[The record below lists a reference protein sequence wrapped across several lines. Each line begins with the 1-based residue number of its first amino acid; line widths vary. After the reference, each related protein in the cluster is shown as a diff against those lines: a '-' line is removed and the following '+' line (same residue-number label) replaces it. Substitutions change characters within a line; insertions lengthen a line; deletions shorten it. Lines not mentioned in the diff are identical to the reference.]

1 MCLIRSLK
9 PNIKMNTSTK
19 LTVLASVVF
28 LASCGD
34 HSETHKTNHDAAQ
47 FAEHMRMDGQV
58 AAKAKKIFQP
68 IAASPAENPENPITE
83 EKVKLGKM
91 LYFDKRLSKE
101 GNISCNSCHNL
112 ATAGVDNLPTSQGDD
127 GGFGDRNSP
136 TVLNA
141 AHHFLQFWD
150 GRNKDVEEQAGGP
163 ILNPVEMA
171 IPNKDFLVDRLKGVD
186 MYKDMFAAAYP
197 GSSSPITY
205 LNVQKAIAA
214 FERTLITPSRFDDY
228 LNGDSHAL
236 TVAEKEG
243 LKTFMD
249 AGCITCHNGP
259 MLGANSFQ
267 KFGQFKEYWHYTGSE
282 NVDYGRFAVTEN
294 EADKFMFK
302 VPSLRN
308 IHETG
313 PYFHD
318 GSVDDLAEA
327 VNIMAEIN
335 LRKRLSDDEVES
347 ILTFLGSL
355 SGDIPEDA
363 KYAPKELA
371 SL

>member
-1 MCLIRSLK
+1 MKKILL
-9 PNIKMNTSTK
+9 
-19 LTVLASVVF
+19 LAPIAGF
-28 LASCGD
+28 ILLNGCGD
-34 HSETHKTNHDAAQ
+34 HSETHKINYDAVQ
-47 FAEHMRMDGQV
+47 FAEHLRLDAQV
-58 AAKAKKIFQP
+58 ADKAKKIFQP
-68 IAASPAENPENPITE
+68 ISNDPVENPENAITE

-91 LYFDKRLSKE
+91 LYFDTRLSKD

-112 ATAGVDNLPTSQGDD
+112 ATGGVDNLPTSPGDN

-150 GRNKDVEEQAGGP
+150 GRMKDVEEQAGGP

-171 IPNKDFLVDRLKGVD
+171 IPSKEFLVERLEGVD
-186 MYKDMFAAAYP
+186 MYKDMFASAYP
-197 GSSSPITY
+197 ESSSPITY
-205 LNVQKAIAA
+205 MNVQKAIAA
-214 FERTLITPSRFDDY
+214 FERTLVTPSRFDDY
-228 LNGDSHAL
+228 LNGESQAL
-236 TVAEKEG
+236 TIAEKEG
-243 LKTFMD
+243 LKTFMES
-249 AGCITCHNGP
+249 GCITCHNGP
-259 MLGANSFQ
+259 MVGGNSFQ

-282 NVDYGRFAVTEN
+282 HVDFGRFAVTGD

-308 IHETG
+308 VHKTG

-318 GSVDDLAEA
+318 GSVEELGEA

-335 LRKRLSDDEVES
+335 LRERLSDDEVKS

-355 SGDIPEDA
+355 SGDIPEDV
-363 KYAPKELA
+363 KQAPKELA

>member
-1 MCLIRSLK
+1 MKRIV
-9 PNIKMNTSTK
+9 PTF
-19 LTVLASVVF
+19 AAFAF
-28 LASCGD
+28 LLFYGCGD
-34 HSETHKTNHDAAQ
+34 HSETHKINHDAAQ

-58 AAKAKKIFQP
+58 AEKAKKIFQP
-68 IAASPAENPENPITE
+68 ISNAPVENPENPITE

-91 LYFDKRLSKE
+91 LYFDKRLSKD

-112 ATAGVDNLPTSQGDD
+112 ASAGVDNLPTSPGDN
-127 GGFGDRNSP
+127 GGFGERNSP

-171 IPNKDFLVDRLKGVD
+171 IPSKDFLVDRLSGVD
-186 MYKDMFAAAYP
+186 MYKDMFASAYP
-197 GSSSPITY
+197 ESSSPITY

-214 FERTLITPSRFDDY
+214 FERTLVTPSRFDDY
-228 LNGDSHAL
+228 LNGESQAL
-236 TVAEKEG
+236 TIAEKEG

-249 AGCITCHNGP
+249 AGCITCHNGK
-259 MLGANSFQ
+259 MLGGNSFQ

-282 NVDYGRFAVTEN
+282 HVDYGRFAVTNN

-318 GSVDDLAEA
+318 GSVEELAEA

-335 LRKRLSDDEVES
+335 LRERLSDEEVES

-355 SGDIPEDA
+355 SGDIPEEA
-363 KYAPKELA
+363 KHAPKELA

>member
-1 MCLIRSLK
+1 M
-9 PNIKMNTSTK
+9 NIKTTTLIVSSI
-19 LTVLASVVF
+19 VL

-34 HSETHKTNHDAAQ
+34 HSETHRINHDAVQ
-47 FAEHMRMDGQV
+47 FAEHLRLDAQV
-58 AAKAKKIFQP
+58 ADKAKKVFKP
-68 IAASPAENPENPITE
+68 ISADPVVNADNPITE

-91 LYFDKRLSKE
+91 LYFDTRLSKD

-112 ATAGVDNLPTSQGDD
+112 ATGGVDNLPTSPGDN

-150 GRNKDVEEQAGGP
+150 GRMKDVEEQAGGP

-171 IPNKDFLVDRLKGVD
+171 IPSKEFLVERLEGVD
-186 MYKDMFAAAYP
+186 MYKELFASAYP
-197 GSSSPITY
+197 QSNAPITY

-214 FERTLITPSRFDDY
+214 FERTLVTPSRFDDY
-228 LNGDSHAL
+228 LNGESRSL
-236 TVAEKEG
+236 TLAEKKG
-243 LKTFMD
+243 LKTFMES
-249 AGCITCHNGP
+249 GCITCHNGA
-259 MLGANSFQ
+259 MLGGNSFQ

-282 NVDYGRFAVTEN
+282 HVDFGRFAVTGN

-308 IHETG
+308 VNQTG

-318 GSVDDLAEA
+318 GSVEELAEA
-327 VNIMAEIN
+327 INIMAEIN
-335 LRKRLSDDEVES
+335 LRERLSDDEVES

-363 KYAPKELA
+363 KQAPKELA